1 MIKQSLLDEQGQ
13 VSSPRLQSFVCTL
26 VGVLSVIAGFV
37 MLAKGVKDVGSYVAI
52 VLGATFGKGASD
64 LWAAQ
69 LKSGKVLAEQAK
81 AKPTTATA
89 SPSPS
94 PAPAP
99 HNDATAK
106 TTIAMEPPTKAAD
119 KAGAS

>member
-13 VSSPRLQSFVCTL
+13 VSSPRLQSFVCTI
-26 VGVLSVIAGFV
+26 VGVLSIAIGFV

-69 LKSGKVLAEQAK
+69 LKSGKVLS
-81 AKPTTATA
+81 AT
-89 SPSPS
+89 
-94 PAPAP
+94 
-99 HNDATAK
+99 ATAK
-106 TTIAMEPPTKAAD
+106 TTTVMDPPTKAAD

>member
-13 VSSPRLQSFVCTL
+13 VSSPRLQSFVCTI
-26 VGVLSVIAGFV
+26 VGVLSIAIGFIL
-37 MLAKGVKDVGSYVAI
+37 LAKGVKDVSAFLGV

-69 LKSGKVLAEQAK
+69 LKSGKVLSAT

-99 HNDATAK
+99 PNDATAK
-106 TTIAMEPPTKAAD
+106 TTIATEAPTKAAD